1 MPRQRKHT
9 LATCTTAA
17 LPYSTRTKL
26 KKGLPKVYDAAR
38 RNGWL
43 NILYPDSSPTAV
55 PTAWT
60 IERIAE
66 VAKLYP
72 TRYAMQKGP
81 HQWAYKVAMK
91 NGWQHVLPAPLWVK
105 PKTVVAQP
113 VPEGF
118 FI

>member
-1 MPRQRKHT
+1 
-9 LATCTTAA
+9 
-17 LPYSTRTKL
+17 
-26 KKGLPKVYDAAR
+26 
-38 RNGWL
+38 
-43 NILYPDSSPTAV
+43 
-55 PTAWT
+55 
-60 IERIAE
+60 
-66 VAKLYP
+66 
-72 TRYAMQKGP
+72 MQKGP